1 MANPKKRTSQRK
13 RDTRRSH
20 HKLVGASPVTCNN
33 CQNPKIRHRVCAH
46 CGYYK
51 GERII
56 ETDW

>member
-20 HKLVGASPVTCNN
+20 HKLSGAFTVTCRN
-33 CQNPKIRHRVCAH
+33 CQNPKLLHRVCSY

-51 GERII
+51 DERVI